1 MDAKQISI
9 LFSTLGISP
18 NYIGYRYLVHVV
30 LLAVSYSGQTFP
42 QLKDLY
48 AETAEY
54 FDVSVGIVMHD
65 IRTVLRTYWNRN
77 DTDTFTKV
85 TGYPVSDTLTIKEFV
100 SIVAEYLVTHF

>member
-1 MDAKQISI
+1 MHGRKTGFNSI
-9 LFSTLGISP
+9 WHSWHQSK
-18 NYIGYRYLVHVV
+18 LVGV
-30 LLAVSYSGQTFP
+30 
-42 QLKDLY
+42 
-48 AETAEY
+48 
-54 FDVSVGIVMHD
+54 VMHD